1 MEVMEYTDKESQ
13 LIQLARTGD
22 PKAFA
27 EIVRRYENLVY
38 SFAFKVCR
46 NKEKASETLHDTFIN
61 VYRKLDQFDHR
72 SKFSTW
78 LYSIVTN
85 NCLMKHRKTK
95 LTDATIALEELD
107 LSSLT
112 GGEHRT
118 TATALPKWE
127 ETPIDQV
134 MNDELK
140 NHLDQAIQQLPMES
154 RLVFILRDVEGR
166 SAEETAKI
174 LKITVPA
181 VKSRL
186 HRARIFLREHL
197 NEYMTS

>member
-1 MEVMEYTDKESQ
+1 MKKMQHTETEILLLQ
-13 LIQLARTGD
+13 QARAGD
-22 PKAFA
+22 PQAFA

-85 NCLMKHRKTK
+85 NCMMKHRRTK
-95 LTDATIALEELD
+95 LTEATIALEELNV
-107 LSSLT
+107 SSITT
-112 GGEHRT
+112 GDQRT
-118 TATALPKWE
+118 TISAVQQWE
-127 ETPIDQV
+127 GTPIDRV

-140 NHLDQAIQQLPMES
+140 EHLDGAIQKLPMDS

-186 HRARIFLREHL
+186 HRARIFLREQL
-197 NEYMTS
+197 NGYMTS